1 MTGKWKGAAA
11 ALALA
16 SGISA
21 FAAPAQAQFFAGWG
35 SQRFQIEDGLSP
47 GEIRASLADQGYRLL
62 GPLRRN
68 GRVLLADVTDR
79 RGRSLRL
86 IVDPFEGEILQ
97 RFLKAE
103 PGPARNVPGVAAVD
117 PDDVDPPDARAAKPR
132 PPVLGKPAPKVAV
145 RSLPEKPRMVMPRQ
159 TPPAA
164 TRPAPAPETRAQAPA
179 AAPSRPSAASVP
191 AREAPAI
198 ATTPRVE
205 TAPAP
210 RSGPGF
216 VDGVPN
222 APLD

>member
-103 PGPARNVPGVAAVD
+103 PRSARNVPEVAAVD

-132 PPVLGKPAPKVAV
+132 PHTIGKPAPKVAV

-179 AAPSRPSAASVP
+179 ASGPS
-191 AREAPAI
+191 REAPAI
-198 ATTPRVE
+198 ATTPPVE